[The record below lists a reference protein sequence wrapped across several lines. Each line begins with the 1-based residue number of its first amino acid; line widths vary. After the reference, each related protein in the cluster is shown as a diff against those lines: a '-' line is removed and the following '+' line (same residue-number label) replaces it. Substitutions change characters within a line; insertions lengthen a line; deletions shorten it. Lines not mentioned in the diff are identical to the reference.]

1 MFRKECLSFATN
13 RELYPDTTVWDAQYV
28 RVITDVNAGT
38 VDVRV
43 AACRDGGSKIDV
55 TYTLTGLGD
64 AGNAMVESM
73 LQEVEYAE
81 MMMHWQAAINEY
93 REKIDGHFGR

>member
-1 MFRKECLSFATN
+1 
-13 RELYPDTTVWDAQYV
+13 
-28 RVITDVNAGT
+28 
-38 VDVRV
+38 
-43 AACRDGGSKIDV
+43 
-55 TYTLTGLGD
+55 
-64 AGNAMVESM
+64 MVESM